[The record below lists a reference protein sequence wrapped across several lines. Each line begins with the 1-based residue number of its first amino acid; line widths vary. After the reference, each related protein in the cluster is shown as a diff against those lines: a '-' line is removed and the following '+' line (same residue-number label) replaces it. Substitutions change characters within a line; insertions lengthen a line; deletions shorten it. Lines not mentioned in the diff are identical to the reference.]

1 MIVGN
6 YKVVTTPTGRWRENC
21 YLVRHVP
28 TGDLVL
34 IDPGDDAHLILK
46 AIEDEGSQLKLIIL
60 THAHHDHVGAV
71 KAVCE
76 KFKMHFYVH
85 KDDVKLLNRAP
96 TYALAF
102 EKKTIEISKNYRLLG
117 SEDLVWGGERI
128 NVMNLPGH
136 TQGGVCFH
144 FGGIAFTGDTLLN
157 EFIGRTDLPGA
168 DAAALAKS
176 ITTMLSTLPDDTLL
190 FPGHGKPWTVA
201 TSTRWWESQQDSARE
216 YREESDI

>member
-1 MIVGN
+1 MIIGD
-6 YKVVTTPTGRWRENC
+6 YRVVTIPTGRWRENC

-34 IDPGDDAHLILK
+34 VDPGDDSHLILK
-46 AIEDEGSQLKLIIL
+46 AIEDEGSRLRLIVL

-76 KFKMHFYVH
+76 KFEMHFYLH

-102 EKKTIEISKNYRLLG
+102 EKKKIEISKNYRLLG
-117 SEDLVWGGERI
+117 SEDLVWAGDTI
-128 NVMNLPGH
+128 NVLNLPGH
-136 TQGGVCFH
+136 TGGSVCFY

-168 DAAALAKS
+168 DAAELGKS
-176 ITTMLSTLPDDTLL
+176 ITNMLRTLPHGTLL
-190 FPGHGKPWTVA
+190 FPGHGRPWTVTA
-201 TSTRWWESQQDSARE
+201 ATRWWEVQQEGARE

>member
-71 KAVCE
+71 KSVCE
-76 KFKMHFYVH
+76 KFQMHFYLH

-96 TYALAF
+96 PMLWLLKKRLLRF
-102 EKKTIEISKNYRLLG
+102 RKTIDYSAVTIS
-117 SEDLVWGGERI
+117 
-128 NVMNLPGH
+128 
-136 TQGGVCFH
+136 
-144 FGGIAFTGDTLLN
+144 TGAAN
-157 EFIGRTDLPGA
+157 ELI
-168 DAAALAKS
+168 
-176 ITTMLSTLPDDTLL
+176 
-190 FPGHGKPWTVA
+190 
-201 TSTRWWESQQDSARE
+201 
-216 YREESDI
+216 

>member
-71 KAVCE
+71 KSVCE
-76 KFKMHFYVH
+76 KFQMHFYLH

-102 EKKTIEISKNYRLLG
+102 EKKTIEISKNYRLFG
-117 SEDLVWGGERI
+117 SDDLNWGGERI
-128 NVMNLPGH
+128 NLMNLPGH

-201 TSTRWWESQQDSARE
+201 AATRWWESQQDSARE

>member
-1 MIVGN
+1 MNIGD
-6 YKVVTTPTGRWRENC
+6 YRVVTTPTGRWRENC

-34 IDPGDDAHLILK
+34 VDPGDDSHLILK
-46 AIEDEGSQLKLIIL
+46 AIEAEGSKLRLIVL

-76 KFKMHFYVH
+76 KFQMHFYLH
-85 KDDVKLLNRAP
+85 KDDVKLLHRAP

-102 EKKTIEISKNYRLLG
+102 EKKKIEISKNYRLLG
-117 SEDLVWGGERI
+117 SEDLVWGGDAI
-128 NVMNLPGH
+128 NVMSLPGH
-136 TQGGVCFH
+136 TGGSVCFY

-157 EFIGRTDLPGA
+157 EFIGRTDLPGS
-168 DAAALAKS
+168 DAVELGKS
-176 ITTMLSTLPDDTLL
+176 ITNMLRTLPHDTLL
-190 FPGHGKPWTVA
+190 FPGHGRPWTVA
-201 TSTRWWESQQDSARE
+201 AANSWWEVQQEGARE

>member
-21 YLVRHVP
+21 YLVRHLP

-34 IDPGDDAHLILK
+34 VDPGDDVHMILK
-46 AIEDEGSQLKLIIL
+46 AIEAEGSQLKLIIL

-76 KFKMHFYVH
+76 KFQMHFYLH

-102 EKKTIEISKNYRLLG
+102 ERKIIEISKNYRLLG
-117 SEDLVWGGERI
+117 SEDLIWGGEYI
-128 NVMNLPGH
+128 NMMNLPGH
-136 TQGGVCFH
+136 TPGGMCFY
-144 FGGIAFTGDTLLN
+144 FGGIAFTGDSLLN

-168 DAAALAKS
+168 DAAALGKS
-176 ITTMLSTLPDDTLL
+176 VTNMLSTLPDDTLL

-201 TSTRWWESQQDSARE
+201 IATRWWENQQENARE
-216 YREESDI
+216 YRENSDI

>member
-71 KAVCE
+71 KSVCE
-76 KFKMHFYVH
+76 KFQMHFYLH

-102 EKKTIEISKNYRLLG
+102 EKKIIEISKNYRLLG
-117 SEDLVWGGERI
+117 SEDLVWGGEYI
-128 NVMNLPGH
+128 NMMNLPGH
-136 TQGGVCFH
+136 TPGGICFH

-168 DAAALAKS
+168 DAAALGKS
-176 ITTMLSTLPDDTLL
+176 VTSMLSTLPDDTLL

-201 TSTRWWESQQDSARE
+201 TATRWWENQQEGARE

>member
-6 YKVVTTPTGRWRENC
+6 YKVITIPTGRWRENC

-28 TGDLVL
+28 TGDLMLV
-34 IDPGDDAHLILK
+34 DPGDDSHLILK
-46 AIEDEGSQLKLIIL
+46 AIDDEGSQLKLIIL

-76 KFKMHFYVH
+76 KFQLHFYLH

-102 EKKTIEISKNYRLLG
+102 EKKIIEISKNYRLLG
-117 SEDLVWGGERI
+117 SEDLVWGGEKI
-128 NVMNLPGH
+128 NLMNLPGH

-176 ITTMLSTLPDDTLL
+176 ITTLLNTLPDDTLL

-201 TSTRWWESQQDSARE
+201 TATRWWENQQESACE